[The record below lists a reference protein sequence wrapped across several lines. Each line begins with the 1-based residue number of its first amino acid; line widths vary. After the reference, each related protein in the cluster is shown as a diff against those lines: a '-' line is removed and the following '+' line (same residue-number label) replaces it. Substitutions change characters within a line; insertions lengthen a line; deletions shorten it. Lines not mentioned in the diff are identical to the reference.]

1 MKQKILCIILSAVI
15 CLTQATP
22 AFATQ
27 VYETAD
33 AGEVSIAESY
43 VNEEDAESVLPED
56 VSEDSEAVSEAES
69 PLAEIF
75 EPADEVG
82 ETGTAVPESEIE
94 KPESEDPETK
104 STDPETESTDPET
117 ESTDPALVQNET
129 DEESVY
135 IYGTDTRFSDSR
147 AVKFSN
153 KAAPT
158 PKPTAAS
165 VPGPFPDVPKNH
177 VYASAITW
185 AVNKGIT
192 KGYSN
197 TGLFGINDTCTR
209 GQILMFLWRY
219 AGKPAPK
226 ATATR
231 PFSDV
236 PKSHA
241 FYKAILWGSQKGIT
255 KGYSNGKFGI
265 NDHCTRG
272 QIMTFIWRYRGAP
285 SPKSTKNP
293 FKDSITPAYRK
304 AVIWSYEKGVS
315 RGFSDGTYRDT
326 KPCTRGEA
334 VKFLHNMHLKTAGAS
349 GSRSGS
355 GSVTK
360 VVLNT
365 NKYVLNTNTKKF
377 HYPSCSSVK
386 AIKNQNRK
394 DYTGSRANVIAMGY
408 DPCKRCNP

>member
-1 MKQKILCIILSAVI
+1 MI
-15 CLTQATP
+15 CLTQTTP

-75 EPADEVG
+75 EPADEVE

-94 KPESEDPETK
+94 EPESE
-104 STDPETESTDPET
+104 DPET
-117 ESTDPALVQNET
+117 ESTDPAIVQNET
-129 DEESVY
+129 DEENVF
-135 IYGTDTRFSDSR
+135 IDGAGTWFRSSQT
-147 AVKFSN
+147 VKNS
-153 KAAPT
+153 A
-158 PKPTAAS
+158 TATS

-192 KGYSN
+192 KGYSD

-219 AGKPAPK
+219 AGKPEPK
-226 ATATR
+226 AAVTS

-241 FYKAILWGSQKGIT
+241 FYKAILWGSRKGIT

-265 NDHCTRG
+265 NDYCTRG

-293 FKDSITPAYRK
+293 FKDSITPAYLK

-326 KPCTRGEA
+326 KPCSRGEA
-334 VKFLHNMHLKTAGAS
+334 VKFLYNMHLKTASVS
-349 GSRSGS
+349 GGGSGS
-355 GSVTK
+355 GTT
-360 VVLNT
+360 VVPST

-377 HYPSCSSVK
+377 HYSSCSSVK
-386 AIKNQNRK
+386 TIKNQHRK
-394 DYTGSRANVIAMGY
+394 DYTGSRSNVIAMGY
-408 DPCKRCNP
+408 TPCKRCNP

>member
-15 CLTQATP
+15 CLTQTTP

-75 EPADEVG
+75 EPADEVE

-94 KPESEDPETK
+94 EPESE
-104 STDPETESTDPET
+104 DPET
-117 ESTDPALVQNET
+117 ESTDPAIVQNET
-129 DEESVY
+129 DEENVF
-135 IYGTDTRFSDSR
+135 IDGAGTWFRSSQT
-147 AVKFSN
+147 VKNS
-153 KAAPT
+153 A
-158 PKPTAAS
+158 TATS

-192 KGYSN
+192 KGYSD

-219 AGKPAPK
+219 AGKPEPK
-226 ATATR
+226 AAVTS

-241 FYKAILWGSQKGIT
+241 FYKAILWGSRKGIT

-265 NDHCTRG
+265 NDYCTRG

-293 FKDSITPAYRK
+293 FKDSITPAYLK

-326 KPCTRGEA
+326 KPCSRGEA
-334 VKFLHNMHLKTAGAS
+334 VKFLHNMHLKTAGVS
-349 GSRSGS
+349 GGGS
-355 GSVTK
+355 GTT
-360 VVLNT
+360 VVPST

-386 AIKNQNRK
+386 TIKNQHRK

-408 DPCKRCNP
+408 TPCKRCNP

>member
-1 MKQKILCIILSAVI
+1 MKGEKVKEKILCTILSAVL
-15 CLTQATP
+15 CLTQAAP
-22 AFATQ
+22 AFAAQ
-27 VYETAD
+27 VYDTAD
-33 AGEVSIAESY
+33 AGKVTIVESY
-43 VNEEDAESVLPED
+43 ETEEDAESVLPED
-56 VSEDSEAVSEAES
+56 ISEDSRTVSEAES
-69 PLAEIF
+69 PLTEIF
-75 EPADEVG
+75 EPADEIDD
-82 ETGTAVPESEIE
+82 TGTAVPDSEIE
-94 KPESEDPETK
+94 KPVTGDPEI
-104 STDPETESTDPET
+104 
-117 ESTDPALVQNET
+117 ESTDPAIVQNET
-129 DEESVY
+129 DEENVF
-135 IYGTDTRFSDSR
+135 IDGAGTWFSSSQT
-147 AVKFSN
+147 VKNS
-153 KAAPT
+153 A
-158 PKPTAAS
+158 TATS

-192 KGYSN
+192 KGYSD

-219 AGKPAPK
+219 AGKPEPK
-226 ATATR
+226 AAAAS

-265 NDHCTRG
+265 NDYCTRG

-293 FKDSITPAYRK
+293 FKDSITPAYLK

-326 KPCTRGEA
+326 KPCSRGEA
-334 VKFLHNMHLKTAGAS
+334 VKFLHNMHLKTASVS
-349 GSRSGS
+349 GGGSGS
-355 GSVTK
+355 GTT
-360 VVLNT
+360 VVPST

-386 AIKNQNRK
+386 TIKNQHRK

-408 DPCKRCNP
+408 TPCKRCNP

>member
-15 CLTQATP
+15 CLTQTTP

-75 EPADEVG
+75 EPADEVE

-94 KPESEDPETK
+94 EPESE
-104 STDPETESTDPET
+104 DPET
-117 ESTDPALVQNET
+117 ESTDPAIVQNET
-129 DEESVY
+129 DEENVF
-135 IYGTDTRFSDSR
+135 IDGAGTWFRSSQT
-147 AVKFSN
+147 VKNS
-153 KAAPT
+153 A
-158 PKPTAAS
+158 TATS

-192 KGYSN
+192 KGYSD

-219 AGKPAPK
+219 AGKPEPK
-226 ATATR
+226 AAVTS

-241 FYKAILWGSQKGIT
+241 FYKAILWGSRKGIT

-265 NDHCTRG
+265 NDYCTRG

-293 FKDSITPAYRK
+293 FKDSITPAYLK

-326 KPCTRGEA
+326 KPCSRGEA
-334 VKFLHNMHLKTAGAS
+334 VKFLHNMHLKTASA
-349 GSRSGS
+349 SGS
-355 GSVTK
+355 GSSSGGVTK

-377 HYPSCSSVK
+377 HYSSCSSVK
-386 AIKNQNRK
+386 TIKNQHRK

-408 DPCKRCNP
+408 TPCKRCNP

>member
-15 CLTQATP
+15 CLTQTTP

-75 EPADEVG
+75 EPADEVE

-94 KPESEDPETK
+94 EPESE
-104 STDPETESTDPET
+104 DPETESTDPT
-117 ESTDPALVQNET
+117 LVQNET
-129 DEESVY
+129 DEENVF
-135 IYGTDTRFSDSR
+135 IDGAGTWFRSSQT
-147 AVKFSN
+147 VKNS
-153 KAAPT
+153 A
-158 PKPTAAS
+158 TATS

-192 KGYSN
+192 KGYSD

-219 AGKPAPK
+219 AGKPEPK
-226 ATATR
+226 AAVTS

-241 FYKAILWGSQKGIT
+241 FYKAILWGSRKGIT

-265 NDHCTRG
+265 NDYCTRG

-293 FKDSITPAYRK
+293 FKDSITPAYLK

-326 KPCTRGEA
+326 KPCSRGEA
-334 VKFLHNMHLKTAGAS
+334 VKFLHNMHLKTASA
-349 GSRSGS
+349 SGS
-355 GSVTK
+355 GSETT
-360 VVLNT
+360 VVPST

-377 HYPSCSSVK
+377 HYSSCSSVK
-386 AIKNQNRK
+386 TIKNQHRK
-394 DYTGSRANVIAMGY
+394 DYTGSRSNVIAMGY
-408 DPCKRCNP
+408 TPCKRCNP

>member
-1 MKQKILCIILSAVI
+1 MTSFITIISARKGEKVKQKILCIILSAVL

-22 AFATQ
+22 AFAAQ
-27 VYETAD
+27 VHETAD
-33 AGEVSIAESY
+33 AGEVSITESY

-82 ETGTAVPESEIE
+82 DSGTAVPESEIE
-94 KPESEDPETK
+94 EPESEDPET
-104 STDPETESTDPET
+104 ESTD
-117 ESTDPALVQNET
+117 SALVQNET

-147 AVKFSN
+147 TVKFSN

-158 PKPTAAS
+158 PKPTVAS

-192 KGYSN
+192 KGYSD

-226 ATATR
+226 ATAAC

-326 KPCTRGEA
+326 KPCSRGEA
-334 VKFLHNMHLKTAGAS
+334 VKFLHNMHLKTASVS
-349 GSRSGS
+349 GGGS
-355 GSVTK
+355 GTA
-360 VVLNT
+360 VVPST

-377 HYPSCSSVK
+377 HYASCSSVK
-386 AIKNQNRK
+386 TIKNQHRK

-408 DPCKRCNP
+408 TPCKRCNP

>member
-15 CLTQATP
+15 CLTQTTP

-75 EPADEVG
+75 EPADEVE

-94 KPESEDPETK
+94 EPESE
-104 STDPETESTDPET
+104 DPET

-129 DEESVY
+129 DEENVF
-135 IYGTDTRFSDSR
+135 IDGAGTWFRSSQT
-147 AVKFSN
+147 VKNS
-153 KAAPT
+153 A
-158 PKPTAAS
+158 TATS

-192 KGYSN
+192 KGYSD

-219 AGKPAPK
+219 AGKPEPK
-226 ATATR
+226 AAVTS

-241 FYKAILWGSQKGIT
+241 FYKAILWGSRKGIT

-265 NDHCTRG
+265 NDYCTRG

-293 FKDSITPAYRK
+293 FKDSITPAYLK

-326 KPCTRGEA
+326 KPCSRGEA
-334 VKFLHNMHLKTAGAS
+334 VKFLHNMHLKTASVS
-349 GSRSGS
+349 GGGSGS
-355 GSVTK
+355 GTT
-360 VVLNT
+360 VVPST

-377 HYPSCSSVK
+377 HYSSCSSVK
-386 AIKNQNRK
+386 TIKNQHRK

-408 DPCKRCNP
+408 TPCKRCNP

>member
-1 MKQKILCIILSAVI
+1 VI

-75 EPADEVG
+75 EPADEVE

-94 KPESEDPETK
+94 EPESE
-104 STDPETESTDPET
+104 DPET

-129 DEESVY
+129 DEENVF
-135 IYGTDTRFSDSR
+135 IDGAGTWFRSSQT
-147 AVKFSN
+147 VKNS
-153 KAAPT
+153 A
-158 PKPTAAS
+158 TATS

-192 KGYSN
+192 KGYSD

-219 AGKPAPK
+219 AGKPEPK
-226 ATATR
+226 AAVTS

-241 FYKAILWGSQKGIT
+241 FYKAILWGSRKGIT

-265 NDHCTRG
+265 NDYCTRG

-293 FKDSITPAYRK
+293 FKDSITPAYLK

-326 KPCTRGEA
+326 KPCSRGEA
-334 VKFLHNMHLKTAGAS
+334 VKFLHNMHLKTASVS
-349 GSRSGS
+349 GGGSGS
-355 GSVTK
+355 GTT
-360 VVLNT
+360 VVPST

-377 HYPSCSSVK
+377 HYSSCSSVK
-386 AIKNQNRK
+386 TIKNQHRK

-408 DPCKRCNP
+408 TPCKRCNP

>member
-1 MKQKILCIILSAVI
+1 
-15 CLTQATP
+15 
-22 AFATQ
+22 
-27 VYETAD
+27 
-33 AGEVSIAESY
+33 
-43 VNEEDAESVLPED
+43 
-56 VSEDSEAVSEAES
+56 
-69 PLAEIF
+69 
-75 EPADEVG
+75 
-82 ETGTAVPESEIE
+82 
-94 KPESEDPETK
+94 
-104 STDPETESTDPET
+104 
-117 ESTDPALVQNET
+117 
-129 DEESVY
+129 
-135 IYGTDTRFSDSR
+135 
-147 AVKFSN
+147 
-153 KAAPT
+153 
-158 PKPTAAS
+158 
-165 VPGPFPDVPKNH
+165 
-177 VYASAITW
+177 
-185 AVNKGIT
+185 
-192 KGYSN
+192 
-197 TGLFGINDTCTR
+197 
-209 GQILMFLWRY
+209 MFLWRY
-219 AGKPAPK
+219 AGKPAPT

-293 FKDSITPAYRK
+293 FKDNITPAYRK

-334 VKFLHNMHLKTAGAS
+334 VKFLHNMHLKTASA
-349 GSRSGS
+349 SGS
-355 GSVTK
+355 GSSSGGVTK

-386 AIKNQNRK
+386 AIKNQHRV

>member
-94 KPESEDPETK
+94 EPESEDPETK
-104 STDPETESTDPET
+104 STDPET

-147 AVKFSN
+147 VVKFSN

>member
-1 MKQKILCIILSAVI
+1 VKQKILCIILSAVI
-15 CLTQATP
+15 CLTQTTP

-75 EPADEVG
+75 EPADEVE

-94 KPESEDPETK
+94 EPESE
-104 STDPETESTDPET
+104 DPET
-117 ESTDPALVQNET
+117 ESTDPAIVQNET
-129 DEESVY
+129 DEENVF
-135 IYGTDTRFSDSR
+135 IDGAGTWFRSSQT
-147 AVKFSN
+147 VKNS
-153 KAAPT
+153 A
-158 PKPTAAS
+158 TATS

-192 KGYSN
+192 KGYSD

-219 AGKPAPK
+219 AGKPEPK
-226 ATATR
+226 AAVTS

-241 FYKAILWGSQKGIT
+241 FYKAILWGSRKGIT

-265 NDHCTRG
+265 NDYCTRG

-293 FKDSITPAYRK
+293 FKDSITPAYLK

-326 KPCTRGEA
+326 KPCSRGEA
-334 VKFLHNMHLKTAGAS
+334 VKFLHNMHLKTASVS
-349 GSRSGS
+349 GGGSGS
-355 GSVTK
+355 GTT
-360 VVLNT
+360 VVPST

-377 HYPSCSSVK
+377 HYSSCSSVK
-386 AIKNQNRK
+386 TIKNQHRK

-408 DPCKRCNP
+408 TPCKRCNP

>member
-15 CLTQATP
+15 CLTQTTP

-82 ETGTAVPESEIE
+82 DTGTAVPESEIE
-94 KPESEDPETK
+94 EPESE
-104 STDPETESTDPET
+104 DPET
-117 ESTDPALVQNET
+117 ESTDPAIVQNET
-129 DEESVY
+129 DEENVF
-135 IYGTDTRFSDSR
+135 IDGAGTWFRSSQT
-147 AVKFSN
+147 VKNS
-153 KAAPT
+153 A
-158 PKPTAAS
+158 TATS

-192 KGYSN
+192 KGYSD

-219 AGKPAPK
+219 AGKPEPK
-226 ATATR
+226 AAVTS

-241 FYKAILWGSQKGIT
+241 FYKAILWGSRKGIT

-265 NDHCTRG
+265 NDYCTRG

-326 KPCTRGEA
+326 KPCSRGEA
-334 VKFLHNMHLKTAGAS
+334 VKFLHNMHLKTASVS
-349 GSRSGS
+349 GGGS
-355 GSVTK
+355 GTT
-360 VVLNT
+360 VVPST

-377 HYPSCSSVK
+377 HYSSCSSVK
-386 AIKNQNRK
+386 TIKNQHRK
-394 DYTGSRANVIAMGY
+394 DYTGSRSNVIAMGY
-408 DPCKRCNP
+408 TPCKRCNP